1 MNTRLNASEG
11 LQEALNG
18 LGRDDL
24 QAYFEN
30 RINELL
36 VDLRG
41 IHLSFILLAEQN
53 RAMVALLQRLL
64 DPDDLGYAV
73 SQEVR
78 QEVRNLLTAPV
89 AS

>member
-41 IHLSFILLAEQN
+41 IHFSLIALAEHN

>member
-24 QAYFEN
+24 QAYLEN

-41 IHLSFILLAEQN
+41 IHLSLILLAEQN